1 MDDTAAQIE
10 LSLWQKA
17 RDGNWDAF
25 EELLGRL
32 EPRVFTLAMRLL
44 RHRQDAEDVTQQTL
58 VKLIENLEQFR
69 GESSVSTWVL
79 RITTNLAI
87 SAMRKRKP
95 LQALWGDSTGESN
108 EPPLSRPQFIAQWRN
123 DPAEL
128 AGDAEIRQLLDVA
141 LDDLD
146 PKYRAVFTLRDI
158 QQLSTRET
166 AELLGITENNVK
178 VRLLRARLQ
187 LRERLTKSLGD
198 ADQAF
203 VPHDH

>member
-1 MDDTAAQIE
+1 MDDSAAQVE

-95 LQALWGDSTGESN
+95 LQALWGDAGGENN

-158 QQLSTRET
+158 EQLSTRET

>member
-1 MDDTAAQIE
+1 M
-10 LSLWQKA
+10 
-17 RDGNWDAF
+17 
-25 EELLGRL
+25 
-32 EPRVFTLAMRLL
+32 
-44 RHRQDAEDVTQQTL
+44 TQQTL